1 MLYRLVSTR
10 VHLGDFCLFTQTR
23 SLPEGFTPLTMHVRH
38 EDVQACEQGP
48 SAFLLY
54 TLILHQDVSSEE
66 TVRTC
71 GPNNDQRS
79 L

>member
-54 TLILHQDVSSEE
+54 TLIL
-66 TVRTC
+66 TPGCLKR
-71 GPNNDQRS
+71 GNGAYLRAK
-79 L
+79 